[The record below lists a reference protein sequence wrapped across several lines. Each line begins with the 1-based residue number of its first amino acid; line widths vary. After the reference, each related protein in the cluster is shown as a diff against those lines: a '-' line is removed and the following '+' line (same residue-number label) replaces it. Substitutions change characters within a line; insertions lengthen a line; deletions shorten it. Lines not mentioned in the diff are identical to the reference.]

1 MSSIGYYRY
10 KTIVTEEKDINFT
23 QNGILAGTKVVVP
36 VDSCSDDLIIK
47 YLDKNGQYR
56 FYPFNKYYETQD
68 SPEEIGNVNKFLTNI
83 RTDMSS
89 THNVGY
95 RNQRQIFANTDVP
108 NDELEKLTDIYSSPR
123 VYLYIGDG
131 STDTAS
137 DWLEVTINAQ
147 TPIVKRSRGNTGRID
162 ITINLPE
169 YYTTTMI

>member
-1 MSSIGYYRY
+1 MSQIGYYRY
-10 KTIVTEEKDINFT
+10 KTLADSEKTINWTVNFVNVASKDI
-23 QNGILAGTKVVVP
+23 VP
-36 VDSCSDDLIIK
+36 VDSCNGDLIVK

-68 SPEEIGNVNKFLTNI
+68 NPDEIGNINKFLTNI

-89 THNVGY
+89 TKNVGY

-108 NDELEKLTDIYSSPR
+108 NEQLEKLTDIYTSPR

-131 STDTAS
+131 STDTSS